1 MIRYGLYGGA
11 FIVAALWGVDYA
23 SKRAPP
29 VEFRPACAAGE
40 RSKCN
45 ALTVPGG
52 VVRPY
57 RVVDGIKT
65 PVANQAMWDP
75 KSVYWPYNQF
85 LGFRCEGQTNEGFYG
100 PEGAYFPASDI
111 RTIRIPSD
119 AEIAAGGLY
128 EEPRPVVIPARIAQY
143 PPGDWAWGPES
154 RLWCLP
160 WQRLRWLNIV
170 VTGPRLPFRVE
181 IAGAP

>member
-1 MIRYGLYGGA
+1 MT
-11 FIVAALWGVDYA
+11 ALWGIDYA
-23 SKRAPP
+23 SRRVPP
-29 VEFRPACAAGE
+29 VEFRPACIVGSAD

-65 PVANQAMWDP
+65 PVANQVMWSP
-75 KSVYWPYNQF
+75 KSVRWPHNQF
-85 LGFRCEGQTNEGFYG
+85 LGFPCVGKTNERFHG
-100 PEGAYFPASDI
+100 PGGVSFPATDE
-111 RTIRIPSD
+111 RDIRIPTD
-119 AEIAAGGLY
+119 KEIAAGGLY

-143 PPGDWAWGPES
+143 DHGDWAWQPES

-170 VTGPRLPFRVE
+170 VTGPRMPFRVE
-181 IAGAP
+181 ATAP